1 MRLSRLGVAA
11 LIAACVLP
19 ATAMAEP
26 RYTDEGRGTFLRFLD
41 APAADEPMR
50 RSPTLHLSFGGPD
63 YRAVMDTGS
72 TGIVVA
78 ASLIPGVD
86 SLPVVAP
93 GKLTYTS
100 SGRIMR
106 GDWVMTPVTI
116 SGVGG
121 DAITTRPLPVLAVR
135 QIDCF
140 ENARDCQPTDDPR
153 HVVMLG
159 VGFSREGDQQSQS
172 TPDKNPFLNLPEMG
186 EADKPGRLRR
196 GYVVTRAGVHVG
208 LTRANTEGEF
218 RFVKLARKDD
228 GSDWAPIP
236 GCISIGGGEPACG
249 TALIDTGVSVMYL
262 TVPRDQEAGFVTQ
275 GDHGRTLVPGTQV
288 TVTFSARPSNEAPGY
303 LFTAGMGG
311 DPLAP
316 SRIVLVG
323 GKDRPTFVNTS
334 VHALNGFDY
343 LYDADEG
350 YVGFRRLG
358 R

>member
-1 MRLSRLGVAA
+1 M
-11 LIAACVLP
+11 
-19 ATAMAEP
+19 
-26 RYTDEGRGTFLRFLD
+26 
-41 APAADEPMR
+41 
-50 RSPTLHLSFGGPD
+50 
-63 YRAVMDTGS
+63 
-72 TGIVVA
+72 
-78 ASLIPGVD
+78 
-86 SLPVVAP
+86 
-93 GKLTYTS
+93 
-100 SGRIMR
+100 
-106 GDWVMTPVTI
+106 
-116 SGVGG
+116 
-121 DAITTRPLPVLAVR
+121 PVLAVR

-159 VGFSREGDQQSQS
+159 VGFSREGDRQSQS

-186 EADKPGRLRR
+186 DANKPGRLRR

-208 LTRANTEGEF
+208 LTRANTDGEF

-236 GCISIGGGEPACG
+236 GCISMGGGGASCG
-249 TALIDTGVSVMYL
+249 TALIDTGVSEMYL
-262 TVPRDQEAGFVTQ
+262 TVPQDQEAGFVAQ
-275 GDHGRTLVPGTQV
+275 GDHGRTIVPGTQV
-288 TVTFSARPSNEAPGY
+288 TITFAGRPSNEAPGY
-303 LFTAGMGG
+303 VFTAGMGS

-323 GKDRPTFVNTS
+323 GRDRPTFVNTS